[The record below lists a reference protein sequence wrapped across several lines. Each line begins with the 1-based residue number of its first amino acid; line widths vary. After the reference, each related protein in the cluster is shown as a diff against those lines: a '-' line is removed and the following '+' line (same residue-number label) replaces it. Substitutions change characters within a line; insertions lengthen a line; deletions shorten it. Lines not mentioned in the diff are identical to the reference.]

1 MKNFIIVM
9 VIVMI
14 WGCAERLQ
22 KKNSMQEDKIQNYI
36 EYPSFEYE
44 KQLRYSIMKDTLIN
58 RDSLR

>member
-1 MKNFIIVM
+1 
-9 VIVMI
+9 MI